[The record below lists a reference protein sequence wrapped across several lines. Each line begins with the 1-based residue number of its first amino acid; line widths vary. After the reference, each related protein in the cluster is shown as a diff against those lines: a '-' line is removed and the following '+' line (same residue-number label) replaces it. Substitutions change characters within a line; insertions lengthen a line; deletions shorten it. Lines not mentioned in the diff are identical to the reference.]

1 MLNINNL
8 LTQGNYLYSLIDE
21 YHKHIKRYKN
31 HLAQSIPIRYISLNT
46 ELSTFDRQYL
56 DSVYQVSDSR
66 LNGLVYDVYELVP
79 TIFTSPFNIELLE
92 NELLTGI
99 DFNVSPVNITLF
111 GILDPSKIHLNDFV
125 QFYSDYFNNIVFQ
138 VYNIRTPVYT
148 NITVP
153 IFELDLTPS
162 SIESDKL
169 FEKIRVNKMY
179 VYDLSLEKFIP
190 YEYFDRKMK
199 IIDFIEKYLSTYL
212 NTYFY
217 NSRAELYCYTDNN
230 NNNKC
235 LYPYIPNYLIYEA
248 ITNVNYNFFRIFNI
262 KIPTKVNSVLTRY
275 ISTNDDINNNDIVF
289 VFDENPL
296 SLKFSRVKII
306 ENVSSII
313 SAITNILNLD
323 DIYDN
328 LILTTNDN
336 NYMNQIDN
344 YITNNIL
351 TPARILLDN
360 EFTSYYKLLSLA
372 LLINKILL
380 NKQVNKYVFGD
391 NN

>member
-8 LTQGNYLYSLIDE
+8 LTQGSYLYTLIDE

-31 HLAQSIPIRYISLNT
+31 HLAQSVPVRYISLNT
-46 ELSTFDRQYL
+46 ELSTFDKQYL

-99 DFNVSPVNITLF
+99 DFNTSPVNITLF

-162 SIESDKL
+162 TIEPDKL
-169 FEKIRVNKMY
+169 FEKVRINKMY

-190 YEYFDRKMK
+190 YEYFNKKMK
-199 IIDFIEKYLSTYL
+199 IIDFIEKYLSSYL

-217 NSRAELYCYTDNN
+217 NTRAELYCYTDS
-230 NNNKC
+230 NKC
-235 LYPYIPNYLIYEA
+235 LYPYLPNHLIYEA
-248 ITNVNYNFFRIFNI
+248 ITDVNYNFFRIFNI
-262 KIPTKVNSVLTRY
+262 KIPTKTNSVLARY
-275 ISTNDDINNNDIVF
+275 ITSSDDINNNDVIF

-296 SLKFSRVKII
+296 SLKFTRVKTI
-306 ENVSSII
+306 ENISNII

-323 DIYDN
+323 DIYNN
-328 LILTTNDN
+328 LILMTNEN
-336 NYMNQIDN
+336 NYIERINN

-351 TPARILLDN
+351 TPAGLLSSIDN
-360 EFTSYYKLLSLA
+360 NVINYYKLLSLA

-380 NKQVNKYVFGD
+380 NKQVNRYVFG
-391 NN
+391 NNN